1 MHKKLLSPTNDC
13 RATAAG
19 GGQTDPVDY
28 SQSANWYKIP
38 EITKDVDT
46 FYIYSTI
53 YMGGN
58 EGDGDYAT
66 LHHPEVLEGI
76 GIEHAIKSSAF
87 EPSTNLFIPFY
98 RQAGMLLEADAK
110 VCVERGTVVTHAAAV
125 PNEMP
130 EFAGPESYHQ
140 DDYSI
145 YFNNV
150 VDNVAK
156 RIEAYKNQQR

>member
-1 MHKKLLSPTNDC
+1 MKKILLSATNDC
-13 RATAAG
+13 GATAPDIE
-19 GGQTDPVDY
+19 QSMVIDY
-28 SQSANWYKIP
+28 SQPGNWYKIS

-58 EGDGDYAT
+58 AT
-66 LHHPEVLEGI
+66 AIRDI
-76 GIEHAIKSSAF
+76 G
-87 EPSTNLFIPFY
+87 
-98 RQAGMLLEADAK
+98 ADAQ

-130 EFAGPESYHQ
+130 EFAWPESYHQ

-156 RIEAYKNQQR
+156 RIEAYKNQQQ

>member
-1 MHKKLLSPTNDC
+1 MKKILLSATNDC
-13 RATAAG
+13 GATAPDLE
-19 GGQTDPVDY
+19 QSKVIDY
-28 SQSANWYKIP
+28 SQPGNWYKIS

-58 EGDGDYAT
+58 DGDGDYAT
-66 LHHPEVLEGI
+66 LHHPEVLEVI

-98 RQAGMLLEADAK
+98 RQAGMLLEADAQ

-156 RIEAYKNQQR
+156 RIESYKNQQQ